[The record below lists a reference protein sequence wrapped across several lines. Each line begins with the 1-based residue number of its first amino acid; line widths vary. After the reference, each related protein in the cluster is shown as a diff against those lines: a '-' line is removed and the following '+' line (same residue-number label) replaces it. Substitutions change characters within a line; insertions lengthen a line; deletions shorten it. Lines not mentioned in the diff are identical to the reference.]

1 MASNLPAKF
10 RAGDTVRWR
19 DDAAFD
25 WFGDSVD
32 SGSYQLT
39 YYLRFNEAAEAL
51 TVVGT
56 AYGTGW
62 EFSIAS
68 HLTAGMD
75 AGTWYFQAV
84 ALKTGDTI
92 TIADGQIE
100 VLASRSYTGTAAAY
114 DGRTQAKKD
123 LDDVSAAIRALI
135 GDKVTKY
142 KIGDSEF
149 ERIDIPVLVK
159 RESQLKVIVNRELAA
174 NKIANGLGNPFAVG
188 VRF

>member
-1 MASNLPAKF
+1 MGSNLPAKF
-10 RAGDTVRWR
+10 RAGDTIRWR
-19 DDAAFD
+19 DDAATD
-25 WFGDSVD
+25 SFGDSVD

-68 HLTAGMD
+68 HLTGAMD

-84 ALKTGDTI
+84 AFKTGNTI
-92 TIADGQIE
+92 TIADGQLE
-100 VLASRSYTGTAAAY
+100 VLASRSYTGTATAY

-123 LDDVSAAIRALI
+123 LDDVTAAISALI
-135 GDKVTKY
+135 TDKVSRY
-142 KIGDSEF
+142 KIGDREF
-149 ERIDIPVLVK
+149 EKIDLPALVK

-174 NKIANGLGNPFAVG
+174 NKIANGLGNPFKVG